1 MKAFA
6 QLIKTLDEASQTNAK
21 LAALSE
27 YFKSAAPEDRVW
39 CIAIFSGRRPP
50 RGVTTAEMRIWAAE
64 AAELPL
70 WLLENTYH
78 IVGDLAETISLLLP
92 PAQHKSTRTLQQWI
106 QALLN
111 LKGQDLAARKGFMLS
126 AWTECDGYER
136 FVFNKL
142 ITGGFRIG
150 VSQKLMTRALAQ
162 ATGQDAAD
170 LAHKL
175 MGQWNPEMTSW
186 EDLILAQNASINL
199 SRPYPFC
206 LAHALDTEPTKLGD
220 ISEWSAEWKWDGIR
234 AQVVVREKNCFI
246 WSRGEEMVN
255 NQFPE
260 LAPLA
265 EQLPHGTVIDGEL
278 LAWADDKPLPFHLL
292 QKRLGRKTVPASLL
306 KSAPIRLLAYD
317 LLEEKGSDIRA
328 QPFAQRRSALEAL
341 LQTHNAQ
348 DVIIPSR
355 SLPAKSWGDLA
366 TYRADARSTLA
377 EGLMIKSRQSP
388 YIAGRKK
395 GHWWKW
401 KLDPRTIDGVMI
413 YAQAGHGRRANLYTD
428 FTFAVWD
435 GPALVPFTK
444 AYSGLSDA
452 EFRKITAWVRKN
464 TLQRFGPVRQVTP
477 QHVFEIAFEGIQEST
492 RHKSGIALRF
502 PRMARWRGDKK
513 PEDANTL
520 ADLKEMLH
528 VQP

>member
-1 MKAFA
+1 MKPVKPTQSSQRYLNMLKAPR
-6 QLIKTLDEASQTNAK
+6 QKIASGALLYF
-21 LAALSE
+21 LAAGQR
-27 YFKSAAPEDRVW
+27 AA
-39 CIAIFSGRRPP
+39 SRPP
-50 RGVTTAEMRIWAAE
+50 RCVFGRPRPPSCRYGCWKTPTILWVIWPK
-64 AAELPL
+64 LFRFYCRL
-70 WLLENTYH
+70 H
-78 IVGDLAETISLLLP
+78 
-92 PAQHKSTRTLQQWI
+92 STNQRETLQQWI

-111 LKGQDLAARKGFMLS
+111 LKGQDLAARKGFMLA

-175 MGQWNPEMTSW
+175 MGQWNPQMTSW
-186 EDLILAQNASINL
+186 DDLILAQNASINL

-292 QKRLGRKTVPASLL
+292 QKRLGRKTVPASML
-306 KSAPIRLLAYD
+306 KSAPNTA
-317 LLEEKGSDIRA
+317 GS
-328 QPFAQRRSALEAL
+328 L
-341 LQTHNAQ
+341 
-348 DVIIPSR
+348 
-355 SLPAKSWGDLA
+355 
-366 TYRADARSTLA
+366 
-377 EGLMIKSRQSP
+377 
-388 YIAGRKK
+388 
-395 GHWWKW
+395 
-401 KLDPRTIDGVMI
+401 
-413 YAQAGHGRRANLYTD
+413 
-428 FTFAVWD
+428 
-435 GPALVPFTK
+435 
-444 AYSGLSDA
+444 
-452 EFRKITAWVRKN
+452 
-464 TLQRFGPVRQVTP
+464 
-477 QHVFEIAFEGIQEST
+477 
-492 RHKSGIALRF
+492 
-502 PRMARWRGDKK
+502 
-513 PEDANTL
+513 
-520 ADLKEMLH
+520 
-528 VQP
+528 

>member
-39 CIAIFSGRRPP
+39 CIALFSGRRPA
-50 RGVTTAEMRIWAAE
+50 RSVTTTEMRIWAAE

-92 PAQHKSTRTLQQWI
+92 PAQYKSTRTLQQWI

-111 LKGQDLAARKGFMLS
+111 LKGQDLATRKGFMLL

-175 MGQWNPEMTSW
+175 MGQWDPQTTSW
-186 EDLILAQNASINL
+186 EDLILAQNARINL

-220 ISEWSAEWKWDGIR
+220 ISAWSAEWKWDGIR
-234 AQVVVREKNCFI
+234 AQVVVREKTCFI
-246 WSRGEEMVN
+246 WSRV
-255 NQFPE
+255 
-260 LAPLA
+260 
-265 EQLPHGTVIDGEL
+265 
-278 LAWADDKPLPFHLL
+278 
-292 QKRLGRKTVPASLL
+292 KR
-306 KSAPIRLLAYD
+306 
-317 LLEEKGSDIRA
+317 
-328 QPFAQRRSALEAL
+328 
-341 LQTHNAQ
+341 
-348 DVIIPSR
+348 
-355 SLPAKSWGDLA
+355 W
-366 TYRADARSTLA
+366 
-377 EGLMIKSRQSP
+377 
-388 YIAGRKK
+388 
-395 GHWWKW
+395 
-401 KLDPRTIDGVMI
+401 
-413 YAQAGHGRRANLYTD
+413 
-428 FTFAVWD
+428 
-435 GPALVPFTK
+435 
-444 AYSGLSDA
+444 
-452 EFRKITAWVRKN
+452 
-464 TLQRFGPVRQVTP
+464 
-477 QHVFEIAFEGIQEST
+477 
-492 RHKSGIALRF
+492 
-502 PRMARWRGDKK
+502 
-513 PEDANTL
+513 
-520 ADLKEMLH
+520 
-528 VQP
+528 